1 MASGAHF
8 ALNGNRGGGGRLMK
22 HGTIGMA
29 LPVIPADRF
38 VLRPL
43 RSSDAGL
50 IQLYASDRRV
60 AEMTTTIPHPYP
72 PGAAEAFVSRT
83 LAETDARAVWALDAS
98 AHGSSELLGLIS
110 LDRLDRDQAEVGY
123 WVAPALWN
131 AGYASEAVGA
141 IVTANPLTSKALFA
155 TVFQDNPG
163 SARVLTN
170 AGFEYVGD
178 AEAHSVARGAN
189 VPTWTYI
196 RKLG

>member
-1 MASGAHF
+1 MIHDS
-8 ALNGNRGGGGRLMK
+8 
-22 HGTIGMA
+22 IGMA
-29 LPVIPADRF
+29 LPIVASDRF

-43 RSSDAGL
+43 RMSDAGL
-50 IQLYASDRRV
+50 IKLYASDRRL

-72 PGAAEAFVSRT
+72 PGAAEAFVART
-83 LAETDARAVWALDAS
+83 LEDADRHAVWALDGS
-98 AHGSSELLGLIS
+98 GHGSSELLGLVS
-110 LDRLDRDQAEVGY
+110 LNRLDRNQAEIGY

-131 AGYASEAVGA
+131 GGFASEAVNA
-141 IVTANPLTSKALFA
+141 IVAANPLHAQAMFA

-178 AEAHSVARGAN
+178 AEAYSVARGAM

>member
-1 MASGAHF
+1 
-8 ALNGNRGGGGRLMK
+8 MK
-22 HGTIGMA
+22 LDTIATA
-29 LPVIPADRF
+29 LPVIPTDRF

-43 RSSDAGL
+43 RPSDAGL
-50 IQLYASDRRV
+50 IQLYASDERLAR
-60 AEMTTTIPHPYP
+60 MTTTIPHPYP
-72 PGAAEAFVSRT
+72 PGAAEAFVKRT
-83 LAETDARAVWALDAS
+83 LADAGDRAVWALDAS

-131 AGYASEAVGA
+131 AGFASEAVNA
-141 IVTANPLTSKALFA
+141 IVSANPLGSRAMFA

-178 AEAHSVARGAN
+178 AEAYSVARAAR

-196 RKLG
+196 RKFA

>member
-1 MASGAHF
+1 MIHDTV
-8 ALNGNRGGGGRLMK
+8 RV
-22 HGTIGMA
+22 A
-29 LPVIPADRF
+29 LPVIPASRF

-50 IQLYASDRRV
+50 IQLYAADRRV
-60 AEMTTTIPHPYP
+60 AEMTTSIPHPYP
-72 PGAAEAFVSRT
+72 PGAAQSFVER
-83 LAETDARAVWALDAS
+83 AVANGDDRAVWALDGS
-98 AHGSSELLGLIS
+98 AHGSSEFLGLIS
-110 LDRLDRDQAEVGY
+110 LSRLGRDQAEVGY

-131 AGYASEAVGA
+131 AGYGSEAVTA
-141 IVTANPLTSKALFA
+141 IVAANPLGSKTLFA

-178 AEAHSVARGAN
+178 AEAFSVARNAT

-196 RKLG
+196 RRLG